1 MARQDSTAETAEFPS
16 ARPGRKIDHSRDAVI
31 LDATL
36 ELLAEVDFT
45 KLTMAMV
52 ATRAKAGKGT
62 VYRRWKSK
70 EELVLDAIG
79 RMKESALD
87 LEQLPDTGTLR
98 GDLLALYLPGPEG
111 AAEQQVKII
120 AGLTSLLSVNQA
132 FVDATHAALIEPW
145 AAAHLAY
152 LRRSVDRGEIPR
164 EVNIEVLSEL
174 VARLAAY
181 RTIIER
187 KPFTEQ
193 FLASTVDDILLPA
206 LHYTEPSKTLS
217 RND

>member
-1 MARQDSTAETAEFPS
+1 MARRNSTAEAAEFPA
-16 ARPGRKIDHSRDAVI
+16 ARPGRKIDHSRDAAI

-36 ELLAEVDFT
+36 ELLAEIDFT

-70 EELVLDAIG
+70 EDLVLDAIR

-87 LEQLPDTGTLR
+87 LAQLPDTGTLR
-98 GDLLALYLPGPEG
+98 GDLLALYPPGPEG
-111 AAEQQVKII
+111 AAEHQVKII

-152 LRRSVDRGEIPR
+152 LRRAVDRGEIPR
-164 EVNIEVLSEL
+164 GVNLE
-174 VARLAAY
+174 
-181 RTIIER
+181 
-187 KPFTEQ
+187 
-193 FLASTVDDILLPA
+193 
-206 LHYTEPSKTLS
+206 
-217 RND
+217 